1 MEAGEVS
8 GPSPWTPERDAELRE
23 HWAGDLSASQI
34 GAKMA
39 MNKNQII
46 GRAHRLMLAPRGSPI
61 NLAASQSWTDADDAT
76 LCAIYRGFL
85 TTAEIGARMGRTT
98 HAISYRAKFLGLVA
112 GRRASPKSRGMVS
125 RPAARSNRELPVSGA
140 RAASPSRPRAATSSG
155 ALSSAVE
162 RRVSS
167 LPVENLPG
175 AVVAA
180 PPRRVFLGTQCCHP
194 MGDRTCNEP
203 VQANARGLKSP
214 YCPEHFA
221 MIYAAPAKSA
231 NNPPPAGW
239 LKNRLAMRAH
249 G

>member
-1 MEAGEVS
+1 LVAPLMPKA
-8 GPSPWTPERDAELRE
+8 SPWTPERDAELRE

-46 GRAHRLMLAPRGSPI
+46 GRAHRLKLPLRGVPVNI
-61 NLAASQSWTDADDAT
+61 
-76 LCAIYRGFL
+76 
-85 TTAEIGARMGRTT
+85 
-98 HAISYRAKFLGLVA
+98 
-112 GRRASPKSRGMVS
+112 SRGMVPQ
-125 RPAARSNRELPVSGA
+125 PAARANRELPVSGA
-140 RAASPSRPRAATSSG
+140 RAASPSRPRAAINSRL
-155 ALSSAVE
+155 LSSAVE

-175 AVVAA
+175 AVAET

-203 VQANARGLKSP
+203 VQANARGLKSS

-221 MIYAAPAKSA
+221 MIYAAPPAKSA
-231 NNPPPAGW
+231 NNPPPATW
-239 LKNRLAMRAH
+239 LKNRGMVWAR

>member
-1 MEAGEVS
+1 MMPKAS
-8 GPSPWTPERDAELRE
+8 LWTPERDAELRE

-46 GRAHRLMLAPRGSPI
+46 GRAHRLKLPLRGVPVNI
-61 NLAASQSWTDADDAT
+61 
-76 LCAIYRGFL
+76 
-85 TTAEIGARMGRTT
+85 
-98 HAISYRAKFLGLVA
+98 
-112 GRRASPKSRGMVS
+112 SRGMVS
-125 RPAARSNRELPVSGA
+125 RPAARGNRELPTLSDT
-140 RAASPSRPRAATSSG
+140 RAASPSRPRAASNSG

-175 AVVAA
+175 AVAET
-180 PPRRVFLGTQCCHP
+180 PPRRVFLGTECKFP
-194 MGDRTCNEP
+194 MWGDERPEVWRFCDEP
-203 VQANARGLKSP
+203 VRANLNGCASP
-214 YCPEHFA
+214 YCAAHYAEC
-221 MIYAAPAKSA
+221 YAAPGKYPT
-231 NNPPPAGW
+231 NPPPAGW

>member
-1 MEAGEVS
+1 MS
-8 GPSPWTPERDAELRE
+8 GHSPWTPERDQQLTADWDAGFTTAE
-23 HWAGDLSASQI
+23 I
-34 GAKMA
+34 GARMGIS
-39 MNKNQII
+39 KNSVI

-76 LCAIYRGFL
+76 LCAIYGGFL
-85 TTAEIGARMGRTT
+85 TTAEIGVRMGRTT
-98 HAISYRAKFLGLVA
+98 HAIAYRAKFLGLVA
-112 GRRASPKSRGMVS
+112 GRRASPKSRGVVS

-140 RAASPSRPRAATSSG
+140 RAASPSRPCAATSSG

-194 MGDRTCNEP
+194 IGDRTCNEP
-203 VQANARGLKSP
+203 VQANARGLKSS

-221 MIYAAPAKSA
+221 IIHAAPPAKSA

-239 LKNRLAMRAH
+239 LKNRMAMRAR